1 MLSAL
6 YDIFSSTKT
15 SIVLFGILLLFYLVG
30 NVLPYGGDYGQ
41 IKVTGPA
48 LKIIKGMDLL
58 NVYSG
63 PWFLGVSG
71 LFFLNL
77 CLCTYKRLTWMLKIR
92 KPATLSVST
101 LSAHKATVG
110 FKLPCGPE
118 EATRRIEG
126 FFRKR
131 LFLRKPAHL
140 MGEVHSG
147 GVLEQG
153 FIHYVWLSLSYH
165 ISVMLTVI
173 GALITFLFAFE
184 SNLTIYPGAPVDVAT
199 VSKDIRWNKYTG
211 GEKHLEA
218 PPEKKFKLGLE
229 EFSIKY
235 TQKPSIEG
243 FPAKGFGP
251 RLKETLKQ
259 GGLVVSSKEDALYAV
274 EYASRIVVY
283 DARRPEKEVTVKVN
297 EPLRY
302 RGLTFY
308 QSAYDYR
315 FDLFAN
321 GVKVEPDDKGTYKL
335 PGLEGEFSTMQV
347 ISGTLLL
354 KDGSPCTV
362 RPFVKLTYTPGEGQS
377 ASGGEIFKIY
387 EGETKEVKGVRVGV
401 GNIQAGTVLSYRHD
415 PGVALLWI
423 AVPVLFFGML
433 FRAWGRWLRAS
444 YVVEK
449 VASASGGPSE
459 GSRVY
464 VQLQRAGIWGGEA
477 GMMEKLGQVL
487 TGH

>member
-30 NVLPYGGDYGQ
+30 NILPYGGDYGQ
-41 IKVTGPA
+41 IKVTGLA
-48 LKIIKGMDLL
+48 LRIIKGMDLL

-77 CLCTYKRLTWMLKIR
+77 C
-92 KPATLSVST
+92 
-101 LSAHKATVG
+101 
-110 FKLPCGPE
+110 
-118 EATRRIEG
+118 
-126 FFRKR
+126 
-131 LFLRKPAHL
+131 
-140 MGEVHSG
+140 
-147 GVLEQG
+147 
-153 FIHYVWLSLSYH
+153 LSYH

-362 RPFVKLTYTPGEGQS
+362 RPFVKLTYTPGEVQ
-377 ASGGEIFKIY
+377 
-387 EGETKEVKGVRVGV
+387 R
-401 GNIQAGTVLSYRHD
+401 
-415 PGVALLWI
+415 
-423 AVPVLFFGML
+423 
-433 FRAWGRWLRAS
+433 
-444 YVVEK
+444 
-449 VASASGGPSE
+449 SE
-459 GSRVY
+459 
-464 VQLQRAGIWGGEA
+464 EH
-477 GMMEKLGQVL
+477 
-487 TGH
+487 T